1 MTGSANDAVIDSRPI
16 ADRVHAIIR
25 KRILSG
31 QLAGGAPVKDSVLAT
46 ELGVSRAPVRQ
57 ALDRLALSGLV
68 IKLPNKPCRVVSID
82 RESLSELQLLRFADE
97 SAAIHFLV
105 ANQSDLSPLRDR
117 LKAIERA
124 AESGRWSQI
133 AQADL
138 AFHREV
144 VALTGLPRLIARF
157 DDILDQVHTWLTHAD
172 PPELVVSTQLQ
183 RHIELTE
190 LLLEAQRTH
199 DGRPAIIA
207 WEAHILGDRREQ
219 LASLRA
225 TTT

>member
-1 MTGSANDAVIDSRPI
+1 MAGSANDGVIDSRPI
-16 ADRVHAIIR
+16 ADQVHTIIR
-25 KRILSG
+25 ERILSG

-82 RESLSELQLLRFADE
+82 REALSELQLLRFADE
-97 SAAIHFLV
+97 SAAIYFLV
-105 ANQSDLSPLRDR
+105 ANHSDLSPLQDR
-117 LKAIERA
+117 LEAIDHA
-124 AESGRWSQI
+124 SESGRWTQI

-144 VALTGLPRLIARF
+144 VALTGLPRLISRI
-157 DDILDQVHTWLTHAD
+157 DDIFDQVRTWLNSTD
-172 PPELVVSTQLQ
+172 PPELIVSTQLQ
-183 RHIELTE
+183 RHVELTE
-190 LLLEAQRTH
+190 LLLEAQRTR
-199 DGRPAIIA
+199 DPRPAITA

-225 TTT
+225 TAR